1 MAIRNQ
7 TTQHKDKEIRNTTM
21 ARVLDLR
28 DILEL
33 TNNTLD
39 DRSLVEQDAV
49 GHGHQLVFHVH
60 AQFANQLEI
69 EPLKQRFS

>member
-1 MAIRNQ
+1 
-7 TTQHKDKEIRNTTM
+7 M